1 MPRRTLLTI
10 LLAGLCGSSIAADIV
25 TDMGHDGHVDRIVIS
40 QAEHGGLVE
49 IHEGQQLVGKFTNL
63 IVNEGSLASDIVPM
77 LGGGIAIYADSYAS
91 RSKYHIVAPIDKT
104 GNRLHIRCIYKSV
117 YDSTYEEKL
126 VGASCQDVD
135 LADFDINKAIGD
147 EGLFRYEETPSWLK
161 KLPLDGCANPA
172 GFTYGDSYIV
182 NCSEDAS
189 RVAGKSRVI
198 AFTSSGEIMFSI
210 DGYEF
215 FPRKGSE
222 EFSLGSDLD
231 DKVIHFSG
239 SLACLKTPASTPA
252 LPTSKA
258 VMGGKFDIRYS
269 IKEENGCYTGAYLY
283 ATKGIAIDLAG
294 RVGSGVRYL
303 MEYDKNRKVSGLF
316 ILDKA
321 DSALS
326 GTWIGAP
333 ARKPLSVH

>member
-25 TDMGHDGHVDRIVIS
+25 TDMGHDGHVDRIVVS

-49 IHEGQQLVGKFTNL
+49 IHEGQQLVGRFTNL
-63 IVNEGSLASDIVPM
+63 IANEGSLASDIVPV
-77 LGGGIAIYADSYAS
+77 LGGGIAIYADSNAS
-91 RSKYHIVAPIDKT
+91 RSKYHIVAPIEKT
-104 GNRLHIRCIYKSV
+104 GNRFHIQCIYKSV
-117 YDSTYEEKL
+117 YDSIQEEKL
-126 VGASCQDVD
+126 VGASCRDID
-135 LADFDINKAIGD
+135 LADFDINEAIND

-161 KLPLDGCANPA
+161 KLPLDGCRNPA
-172 GFTYGDSYIV
+172 GFAYGDSYIV
-182 NCSEDAS
+182 NCSEDES

-198 AFTSSGEIMFSI
+198 AFKSSGEIMFSI

-215 FPRKGSE
+215 FPQKGSD
-222 EFSLGSDLD
+222 EFALGSDLD

-239 SLACLKTPASTPA
+239 SLACLRVSGSTPSS
-252 LPTSKA
+252 LTSKA
-258 VMGGKFDIRYS
+258 VMGGKFDIKYS
-269 IKEENGCYTGAYLY
+269 IKEENGCYAGAYLY
-283 ATKGIAIDLAG
+283 ATKGVAIDLAG
-294 RVGSGVRYL
+294 RLESGVRYL

-321 DSALS
+321 GSALG